1 MTAIARLALVASL
14 SAVAVAGCK
23 NPVGVTVPL
32 GGAGFI
38 LAPNVVAAVGS
49 DGLRLEFLRVSG
61 DSRCPVDAVCI
72 QGGDAVVH
80 VRAEDGSGGA
90 ELELHTGD
98 TARASATF
106 RAYTVTLVDVHP
118 YPFSGRTIAQK
129 DYRITIRVIN
139 P

>member
-1 MTAIARLALVASL
+1 MSRFVAALVAVFAL
-14 SAVAVAGCK
+14 AACK
-23 NPVGVTVPL
+23 NPVGVTVPI
-32 GGAGFI
+32 GGAGFV
-38 LAPNVVAAVGS
+38 LAPHVVAAVGD

-61 DSRCPVDAVCI
+61 DSRCPIDVVCI

-80 VRAEDGSGGA
+80 VKAEDGTGSA

-98 TARASATF
+98 SARASAPF
-106 RAYTVTLVDVHP
+106 RTYAVTLVDVHP

-129 DYRITIRVIN
+129 DYRVTLRVTR